1 MTGSPAAMAR
11 MQRQRNRF
19 MLALGV
25 FLVIAAGVSGYLLPQ
40 RAGYQQSAQDA
51 QAAIVDLD
59 VRTRDL
65 MVQKEY
71 AQLQREGF
79 LGEQDRLTAARIL
92 DDLRSRHRIS
102 SLDYQIEP
110 VSSVSIPRPQETG
123 GLHLSESKISLNLR
137 GFLDRDLNG
146 FITGMIQDM
155 PGHVTVK
162 SVNITKLAAPDPR
175 LLVRV
180 GRGDD
185 AALVAGAVELSTRT
199 NLAARA
205 MVLRVGTGTAGSS
218 PTRRA
223 PPPAP

>member
-1 MTGSPAAMAR
+1 MTGSSAAMAR

-65 MVQKEY
+65 MVQKERNKTDREKY

-110 VSSVSIPRPQETG
+110 VSSVSIARPQETG

-146 FITGMIQDM
+146 FITGMMRDM

-185 AALVAGAVELSTRT
+185 AALVAGAVELSWQA
-199 NLAARA
+199 L
-205 MVLRVGTGTAGSS
+205 GDGSTGTEA
-218 PTRRA
+218 A
-223 PPPAP
+223 P